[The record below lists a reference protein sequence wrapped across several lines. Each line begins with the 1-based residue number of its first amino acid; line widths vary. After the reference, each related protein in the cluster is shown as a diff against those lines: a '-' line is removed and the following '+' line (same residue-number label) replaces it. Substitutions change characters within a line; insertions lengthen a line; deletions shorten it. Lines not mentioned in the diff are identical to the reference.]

1 MAALCLLLAVCL
13 LPLTT
18 LMAQTTNWTGG
29 SGNAWNNAGNWD
41 NGVPTATL
49 NAVISG
55 TATVQPVLSTMAEAK
70 YVEVKDG
77 ASLTITATG
86 SLSLNGST
94 TYGLLNSGTVLSAGA
109 ISIGNSVAVTLSGI
123 LNGGTGSFTNA
134 VGGSITINR
143 AGGSGGLNNSGTFVN
158 DGLITIG
165 NIEFNNQNDIENY
178 ATFINSATGI
188 IRMDR
193 GTSNGLWNLSGSFTN
208 DGKIF
213 VGLIANTGT
222 GILNYAPFRNN
233 TGAEIH
239 ITRVPN
245 AIVTTSGFVN
255 SATITVGASASVSS
269 SGVRLTSTGSFTN
282 TGAGLI
288 QIDNTGSTAILTAG
302 VLANSAGIRIGSLGT
317 VAGQGISNSGSFT
330 NASGGNISINRTGTG
345 VGGDGVFNGGSAT
358 FVNASALTIG
368 DVAFVGQ
375 DDIYN
380 AGSFTNT
387 TTGIIRLDRALGNG
401 LWNLPNSRFRNDGKL
416 IIGSVTNM
424 GVGMLCTGTL
434 FMNSAG
440 AEIHIDRVTRGM
452 TNVEVFSNAGL
463 MRIGA
468 VVPPS
473 ELAILNVKTQSGHQA
488 LFTNQVCGIIE
499 AFAPVSHQDGSFT
512 NDGLLTVSSSQISQ
526 ELPVSATIINNGT
539 ISYPQGN
546 PIANVENNDLIIPQV
561 TSCSAVY
568 ANALQIGGS
577 NSFSIGTTWYRDA
590 ALTQPAGT
598 YNPAT
603 NTFTANSLPAGVTI
617 LYASVT
623 DNVNTCTRTVA
634 VGVNQQQPGSAS
646 IQSLLAAT
654 SACPYRLEA
663 VATGTSFV
671 FTGPGVAT
679 PGVATPGRY
688 VFSTIY
694 RNPGTYSVEGLV
706 VKEPG
711 TYTLTV
717 MSGNSCGVG
726 TASQSVTISANRC
739 P

>member
-49 NAVISG
+49 NAVIPAAPVS
-55 TATVQPVLSTMAEAK
+55 QPVISTTAEAK
-70 YVEVKDG
+70 SVHVQTAASLSLSSAG
-77 ASLTITATG
+77 SLTINSFTTMGGYPNALYNEGTIINDGTLLMGNLAPIGQIGIRNSGTFTNRGTLTIDQATNEA
-86 SLSLNGST
+86 LINGST
-94 TYGLLNSGTVLSAGA
+94 FTNTGTITIGSVAIVGGNALWNQASFSNSAGGRIA
-109 ISIGNSVAVTLSGI
+109 ID
-123 LNGGTGSFTNA
+123 
-134 VGGSITINR
+134 R
-143 AGGSGGLNNSGTFVN
+143 AGGSAL
-158 DGLITIG
+158 L
-165 NIEFNNQNDIENY
+165 
-178 ATFINSATGI
+178 
-188 IRMDR
+188 
-193 GTSNGLWNLSGSFTN
+193 
-208 DGKIF
+208 
-213 VGLIANTGT
+213 NTG
-222 GILNYAPFRNN
+222 G
-233 TGAEIH
+233 
-239 ITRVPN
+239 
-245 AIVTTSGFVN
+245 SFVN
-255 SATITVGASASVSS
+255 SATITIGASASVTGTGITNAASS
-269 SGVRLTSTGSFTN
+269 TITN
-282 TGAGLI
+282 SIGALI
-288 QIDNTGSTAILTAG
+288 QIDNTGRTAILTAG
-302 VLANSAGIRIGSLGT
+302 VFANSAGIRIGSLST

-387 TTGIIRLDRALGNG
+387 TTGIIRLDRAFGNG
-401 LWNLPNSRFRNDGKL
+401 VWNQSNSRFRNDGKL

-452 TNVEVFSNAGL
+452 TNVEVFTNAGL

-488 LFTNQVCGIIE
+488 LFTNQACGIIE

-546 PIANVENNDLIIPQV
+546 PIANVDNNDLIIPQV

-577 NSFSIGTTWYRDA
+577 NSFSVGTTWYRDA

-598 YNPAT
+598 YNSAT
-603 NTFTANSLPAGVTI
+603 NTFTANNLPAGVTI

-654 SACPYRLEA
+654 SACPYRIQA
-663 VATGTSFV
+663 TATGSSFV
-671 FTGPGVAT
+671 FTGPSGVAT
-679 PGVATPGRY
+679 PASTSGGY
-688 VFSTIY
+688 VFSTVY
-694 RNPGTYSVEGLV
+694 RNPGTYAVAGPD
-706 VKEPG
+706 VKVPG

-717 MSGNSCGVG
+717 TSANSCGIG
-726 TASQSVTISANRC
+726 TASQSVTISASRC